1 MRAAGPLPIAP
12 GPMPGEAVLSWVARI
27 AARYDLSLSELMACL
42 RGGVGVYSPR
52 MAALDWKED
61 LELEGLL
68 ARAACLDRSEIRAMA
83 PVGACLV
90 SRMRKRRRCEARREL
105 RTGCVA
111 TRLLRRLSVPPAVS
125 RPELCRLW
133 LPALL
138 FSAFGRSP
146 ASGV

>member
-68 ARAACLDRSEIRAMA
+68 ARAACLDRA
-83 PVGACLV
+83 
-90 SRMRKRRRCEARREL
+90 
-105 RTGCVA
+105 
-111 TRLLRRLSVPPAVS
+111 
-125 RPELCRLW
+125 
-133 LPALL
+133 
-138 FSAFGRSP
+138 
-146 ASGV
+146 